1 MKRKVQ
7 QNPVKRKAELKKLN
21 TAIRAEKEK
30 VDLKREMIRKYKK
43 SHMVIRAQ
51 RDLFRLEERLKWLRN
66 KRELLIKEERDSAER

>member
-7 QNPVKRKAELKKLN
+7 QNPVKRKAELKKLD
-21 TAIRAEKEK
+21 TAIRAEKDKIE
-30 VDLKREMIRKYKK
+30 LKREMIRKYKK